1 MTADRPKHG
10 KKRPSAACR
19 RLDFGETESSV
30 LLSTPDLLPNKDIS
44 YRSSVIQKSFRVKRT
59 CLTFGQQ
66 TALEDVF
73 QRNKF
78 LNDNEKTTIA
88 IELGVTKTEMEVIY
102 VGFFLS

>member
-1 MTADRPKHG
+1 MLYVVNFMYFCH
-10 KKRPSAACR
+10 S
-19 RLDFGETESSV
+19 
-30 LLSTPDLLPNKDIS
+30 DLLPNKDIF

-73 QRNKF
+73 QRKKC
-78 LNDNEKTTIA
+78 LSDNEKTTIA

-102 VGFFLS
+102 VGFFRS

>member
-1 MTADRPKHG
+1 MLYVVNFMYFCH
-10 KKRPSAACR
+10 S
-19 RLDFGETESSV
+19 
-30 LLSTPDLLPNKDIS
+30 DLLPNKDIS

-73 QRNKF
+73 QRKKC
-78 LNDNEKTTIA
+78 LSDNEKTTIA

-102 VGFFLS
+102 VGFFRS